1 MAVDGGELHG
11 GLYVGAI
18 LLGVLIQ
25 GLLAHCVN
33 ELEDWRSGT
42 DRYDSP
48 RDARARAKGM
58 PGPYIT
64 GGDDPDI
71 GSALV
76 EERRLSRWLVIM
88 VVTIIGSGFVIG
100 TILALVGP
108 TVTR

>member
-1 MAVDGGELHG
+1 MAAMNAVPPDP
-11 GLYVGAI
+11 
-18 LLGVLIQ
+18 
-25 GLLAHCVN
+25 
-33 ELEDWRSGT
+33 

-64 GGDDPDI
+64 GGDDPDL
-71 GSALV
+71 GTALV